1 MTITEV
7 VSLFPHFVSQCP
19 KYNCFDLITT
29 NYNFQVYIT
38 ELQPL
43 WPQNYNIL
51 RDTAFARSFSSSR
64 TVSNSS
70 MPGTTIRE
78 SYHSAVSEML

>member
-51 RDTAFARSFSSSR
+51 TEIQLLLE
-64 TVSNSS
+64 VLVLL
-70 MPGTTIRE
+70 E
-78 SYHSAVSEML
+78 Q